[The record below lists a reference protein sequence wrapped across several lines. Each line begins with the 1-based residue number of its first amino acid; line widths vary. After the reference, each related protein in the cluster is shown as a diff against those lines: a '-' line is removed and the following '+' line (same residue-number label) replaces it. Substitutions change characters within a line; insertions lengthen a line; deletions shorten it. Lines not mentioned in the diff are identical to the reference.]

1 MKEPQWAGGQHE
13 AAWYVSNCN
22 PEDRVAEQQRN
33 IWRNKVL
40 NFFFFWFCENN
51 ELTDPRNLS
60 KPKHNK
66 HKENTSRHSIT
77 AQNQW

>member
-13 AAWYVSNCN
+13 GAWYVSNCN

-40 NFFFFWFCENN
+40 NFFFSDFVKTMNSQILETYQNPS
-51 ELTDPRNLS
+51 TI
-60 KPKHNK
+60 
-66 HKENTSRHSIT
+66 SIKKT
-77 AQNQW
+77 HQGTV